1 MSRPALLW
9 AAAEARRRQATLRV
23 VTVTEHGA
31 LFRRPAA
38 ELVRSWADA
47 REVVGEVAAAGAA
60 PGAAAPP
67 DVNAEAGAPGGGR
80 RGGPAAGGRRGHLPR
95 PRPGRLG
102 P

>member
-31 LFRRPAA
+31 LLRRPAA

-47 REVVGEVAAAGAA
+47 QDRVGEVAAAGAA
-60 PGAAAPP
+60 LAAAVAP
-67 DVNAEAGAPGGGR
+67 DVNVEAGAQGGSGAA
-80 RGGPAAGGRRGHLPR
+80 GVAGGRPPR
-95 PRPGRLG
+95 PRPGLRPG
-102 P
+102 A